1 MENRASPLMDRTLYV
16 VEVVPCAV
24 CSQPCE
30 KTRRVC
36 LACAKFHERNK
47 AKPMSQLKCQ
57 TGTNQCLLTDNSAVR
72 ISTGATWRLICRR
85 CRLAKCLQVFANI
98 DNDNKESSENSDK
111 DNVGNLRNSNNH
123 TIGNN
128 ANNNNRTQT
137 DEHCKELE
145 NAVTEMMTMFEIVCM
160 QWAANSNVVDLAN
173 MMSSTIVLFSRQI
186 RGFTDLPE
194 TLKLQL
200 TFQAGPMISLVLVLI
215 TKRNIASMH
224 FLTNLFPMLKTLK
237 EPKFK
242 MLQQEIDGWK
252 PTNAEMG
259 CLLTVIICRTL
270 FEHGNTI
277 GTDCE
282 LIKNIDSAISQ
293 TVPDDR
299 KCLFFRFLTTILSI
313 AN

>member
-1 MENRASPLMDRTLYV
+1 MPAPLSTYTSYM
-16 VEVVPCAV
+16 VEVAPCAV

-30 KTRRVC
+30 KIKRVC

-47 AKPMSQLKCQ
+47 AKPMNQLKCQ
-57 TGTNQCLLTDNSAVR
+57 TGTNQCLLTDYSAVR

-98 DNDNKESSENSDK
+98 DNNNNKEGSENSDCS
-111 DNVGNLRNSNNH
+111 NYGVSNPLNS
-123 TIGNN
+123 TI
-128 ANNNNRTQT
+128 RT

-259 CLLTVIICRTL
+259 CFLAVVICRTL
-270 FEHGNTI
+270 FEHGHAI

-282 LIKNIDSAISQ
+282 LIKSIDSAISQ